1 MIKTCLDLRCHS
13 IFAPFH
19 GIGTIIALTSTLLKW
34 EIGCCKRMRNLE
46 GKFAITDTNG
56 AGVDVG
62 PTESSKEAP
71 KAMVIPWSSPP
82 FTDHLLK
89 PCSTALSDVGHH
101 LDPGQPLSPALSTVQ
116 TQASNTVTGW
126 KPGWAVVKPTRHPIG
141 NSAVRMPCGNHPPY
155 CTSY

>member
-1 MIKTCLDLRCHS
+1 
-13 IFAPFH
+13 
-19 GIGTIIALTSTLLKW
+19 
-34 EIGCCKRMRNLE
+34 MRNLE

-82 FTDHLLK
+82 FTDHLFK

-101 LDPGQPLSPALSTVQ
+101 LDPGQPLLPALSTVQ
-116 TQASNTVTGW
+116 TQASNTL
-126 KPGWAVVKPTRHPIG
+126 PGERWSIGCPKKTKSPNFVSQLTPVVFIG
-141 NSAVRMPCGNHPPY
+141 
-155 CTSY
+155 

>member
-1 MIKTCLDLRCHS
+1 MERKV
-13 IFAPFH
+13 
-19 GIGTIIALTSTLLKW
+19 
-34 EIGCCKRMRNLE
+34 
-46 GKFAITDTNG
+46 AITDTNG

-101 LDPGQPLSPALSTVQ
+101 LDPGQPLSPALSTVHC
-116 TQASNTVTGW
+116 SE
-126 KPGWAVVKPTRHPIG
+126 
-141 NSAVRMPCGNHPPY
+141 
-155 CTSY
+155 CTEHCADTSIKFFAR